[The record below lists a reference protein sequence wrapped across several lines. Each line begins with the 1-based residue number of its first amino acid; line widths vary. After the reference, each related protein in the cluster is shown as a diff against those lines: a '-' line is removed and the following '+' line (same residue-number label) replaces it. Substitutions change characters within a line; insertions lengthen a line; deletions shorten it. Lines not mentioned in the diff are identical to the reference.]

1 MYASVNG
8 MCNIRCN
15 SFFALSLFMQL
26 KFFFAIP
33 LSLVLLACNSTMK
46 TKPIDNEVVQES
58 SPQRFIL
65 SDGLQ
70 ISLTPPAGF
79 SLTTEHFGFTQA
91 ETFSRIKVYEVEIP
105 YKEYLPSL
113 SAEKLALYKMQLV
126 KQEDITIAN
135 AICHISEVKQAIAGT
150 VFDKKFLVCGDELSS
165 VVVESS
171 YPESAPKKQKEAI
184 EDTITSLSVK
194 ADNNLRVFT
203 GLPFYLKQTPGYKI
217 TKRFRNSIVLE
228 PLANQSNYE
237 NNESTIVISHGVSE
251 NTSSEQL
258 SAHFLSKVTNEGLIE
273 ISNRKS
279 IKIGGIPAL
288 ESTAYIQENDKKYW
302 FKQVVSY
309 QENRFLLIQGRARE
323 GEAGEFE
330 RVFEELLSNFEF
342 R

>member
-1 MYASVNG
+1 
-8 MCNIRCN
+8 
-15 SFFALSLFMQL
+15 MQL

-58 SPQRFIL
+58 SLPQRFIL

-70 ISLTPPAGF
+70 VSLMPPTGF

-105 YKEYLPSL
+105 YQEYLSSL

-135 AICHISEVKQAIAGT
+135 AICHISEVKKAIAGT

-171 YPESAPKKQKEAI
+171 YPESAPKKQKEVI
-184 EDTITSLSVK
+184 EQAITSLSVK

-203 GLPFYLKQTPGYKI
+203 GLPFYLTQTPGYKI

-228 PLANQSNYE
+228 PLTQNLNDEDNE
-237 NNESTIVISHGVSE
+237 NTVVISHGVSE

-258 SAHFLSKVTNEGLIE
+258 SAHFLSKAASEGAIE
-273 ISNRKS
+273 AITRNNVKL
-279 IKIGGIPAL
+279 GGIAAL
-288 ESTAYIQENDKKYW
+288 ESTVNILEKDKKYW

-309 QENRFLLIQGRARE
+309 QKDRFLLIQARILE
-323 GEAGEFE
+323 GEGVEF
-330 RVFEELLSNFEF
+330 RGVVDELLSNFEF
-342 R
+342 K